1 MRHQKRTLTL
11 DRKAGPRKA
20 LYKTLAISLITH
32 ERIVTTATKGRAV
45 RQFVEPLITKGK
57 KEGIHT
63 LRLIEQR
70 LGNKIA
76 AQKVVNDLS
85 KRFATRAGG
94 YTRATKVMVRQGD
107 KASQVVV
114 EFVS

>member
-32 ERIVTTATKGRAV
+32 ERIVTTATKAKAV
-45 RQFVEPLITKGK
+45 RQFVEPLVTKGK
-57 KEGIHT
+57 TKSVHT
-63 LRLIEQR
+63 LRLLEAR
-70 LGNKIA
+70 LGNKA
-76 AQKVVNDLS
+76 AARKLVEVLGP
-85 KRFATRAGG
+85 RYAERAGG
-94 YTRATKVMVRQGD
+94 YTRITKIGARQGD
-107 KASQVVV
+107 AAEHVVV